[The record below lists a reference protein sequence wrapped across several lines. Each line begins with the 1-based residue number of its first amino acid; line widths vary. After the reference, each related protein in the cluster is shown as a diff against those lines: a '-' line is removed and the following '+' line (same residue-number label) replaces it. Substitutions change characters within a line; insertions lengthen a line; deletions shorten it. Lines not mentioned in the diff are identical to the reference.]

1 MAVKPVIKT
10 ERTIDFSDA
19 LSYVQAASGDKDYYE
34 RMQDWLSDLLE
45 FKNGTYVRLYFDCG
59 STKQQKDDLKLFR
72 TTLGLRKS
80 ILLKISW

>member
-1 MAVKPVIKT
+1 MIVKPIIKT

-19 LSYVQAASGDKDYYE
+19 LDYIRAVSGDKDYYE

-59 STKQQKDDLKLFR
+59 STAQQKADLKLFR